1 MINKLAKRM
10 ESLKPS
16 PTLSLNALAQ
26 SMQKQGIDVVNLTAG
41 ETDFPTPEA
50 VSAAAIQALR
60 AGKTRYTPAHG
71 IPALRKGVAGWFASR
86 WNLHYSEKQVTVTAG
101 VKQGIFNLALANL
114 DPGDEVVIPAPYWVS
129 YPAIV
134 EVAGAKPVFVA
145 SSSRDGFRVDPEKIR
160 RAITPRTKGILPV
173 HLTGRP
179 ARMPEILKLAK
190 KHNLFVVEDA
200 AQSVGA
206 KLDNQRIGS
215 WGKAACFSL
224 HPLKNLHA
232 FGDGGM
238 VTTSDTALYEQ
249 LLKARNHGLRN
260 RQDCDF
266 WSSNSRLD
274 EVQAALLSVQLAH
287 LDARTEERRKLAARY
302 NQRLKAFVGV
312 PEEGAGEF
320 CVYQTYM
327 IQADRRD
334 ELKDYLNE
342 RGVQASVHYP
352 TPIPLQPAAKKL
364 GYRPEDFP
372 VTMKIVSRILSL
384 PLYPGMTREQQDRV
398 VDLIKEFY
406 AR

>member
-1 MINKLAKRM
+1 MAQN
-10 ESLKPS
+10 
-16 PTLSLNALAQ
+16 LS
-26 SMQKQGIDVVNLTAG
+26 K
-41 ETDFPTPEA
+41 PEA
-50 VSAAAIQALR
+50 QKVPAVPYVDLGRQAKEIKRELLAAFEKVLESGQYILGPSLAAFEKEF
-60 AGKTRYTPAHG
+60 AAYCGTRYAVGLSNGTSALVLTLKALG
-71 IPALRKGVAGWFASR
+71 IG
-86 WNLHYSEKQVTVTAG
+86 
-101 VKQGIFNLALANL
+101 
-114 DPGDEVVIPAPYWVS
+114 PGDEVITAPNS
-129 YPAIV
+129 FIASASSIV
-134 EVAGAKPVFVA
+134 LAGGTPVFADV
-145 SSSRDGFRVDPEKIR
+145 RLDMNLDPECVE

-179 ARMPEILKLAK
+179 ARMPEILKIAK

-206 KLDNQRIGS
+206 KLDNQRVGS

-238 VTTSDTALYEQ
+238 VTTNEAALYEQ

-287 LDARTEERRKLAARY
+287 LDSRTEGRRKLAARY
-302 NQRLKAFVGV
+302 NQLLKAFVGV

-334 ELKDYLNE
+334 ELKNYLNE
-342 RGVQASVHYP
+342 HGVQAAVHYP

-364 GYRPEDFP
+364 GYGPGDFP

-398 VDLIKEFY
+398 TELIKEFY
-406 AR
+406 AS